1 MHTLE
6 GLPMLEHYNSLLK
19 NSDKQS
25 ALKIIDEYFR
35 IFEEKDPPDLLWFLL
50 TTSLRSDNE
59 EIDARQ
65 RGNMIFFYEYTII
78 FMKASFFLFNE
89 RNKNAAITKK
99 KKKE

>member
-6 GLPMLEHYNSLLK
+6 GLPMLEHYNNLLK

-50 TTSLRSDNE
+50 TTCLRSDNE

-65 RGNMIFFYEYTII
+65 RGNMIFFYEYSVI
-78 FMKASFFLFNE
+78 FFKAAYFLFND
-89 RNKNAAITKK
+89 RNNSTKK
-99 KKKE
+99 KKKD